1 MRTNRRGLE
10 LELPPHARRILNI
23 TELVR
28 VLLGTTS
35 ACAENTAAGEIDYGI
50 PGNYLRMRGEYFD
63 GFRHRFGHWEL
74 PPHARRIQLH
84 PRKPPTTS
92 RTTSAC
98 AENTSFSGVG
108 LPFDWNYLR
117 MRGEYSNTALKVSGS
132 TELPPHAR
140 RIQTGTAARFAIPG
154 TTSACAENTY
164 W

>member
-10 LELPPHARRILNI
+10 LELPPHARRIQRLEKLI
-23 TELVR
+23 TGYP
-28 VLLGTTS
+28 GTTS
-35 ACAENTAAGEIDYGI
+35 ACAENTLMVSGTGSGT
-50 PGNYLRMRGEYFD
+50 GNYLRMRGEYNSTPVN
-63 GFRHRFGHWEL
+63 RRPPAEL
-74 PPHARRIQLH
+74 PPHARRILLF
-84 PRKPPTTS
+84 PVAASLSTG
-92 RTTSAC
+92 TTSAC
-98 AENTSFSGVG
+98 AENTPRGGGCADF
-108 LPFDWNYLR
+108 LRNYLR